1 MRDNRPY
8 GKLRGWTPENPNTGF
23 KMVRNSNNFI
33 PSTFYVV
40 DGSFLRLQNVSA
52 GYDIPLGDFD
62 IIKTARVF
70 ANVTNVFTIDNYEG
84 YDAEVNVEGFVDG
97 GIYGNNSLMPRLRT
111 FNFGLNIT
119 F

>member
-8 GKLRGWTPENPNTGF
+8 GKLRGWTPENPDTIF
-23 KMVRNSNNFI
+23 KKVRNSNNFI
-33 PSTFYVV
+33 PSSFYVV

-52 GYDIPLGDFD
+52 GYDIPLGGFNL
-62 IIKTARVF
+62 IKSARIFVN
-70 ANVTNVFTIDNYEG
+70 ATNVFTIDNYEG

-97 GIYGNNSLMPRLRT
+97 GIYGNSSLMPRQRT
-111 FNFGLNIT
+111 YNFGINVT

>member
-1 MRDNRPY
+1 MV
-8 GKLRGWTPENPNTGF
+8 TPPAAVLARIMADREA
-23 KMVRNSNNFI
+23 VRAARKI
-33 PSTFYVV
+33 
-40 DGSFLRLQNVSA
+40 
-52 GYDIPLGDFD
+52 DIPLGDFNV
-62 IIKTARVF
+62 IKTARVF